1 MEFAENE
8 ENNMINIVKRGLS
21 TILKM
26 YPDRA
31 GGEGRGYLSV
41 LAGAEVDVG
50 HVEEPSHHGPV
61 GVVPDQ
67 RQGYQ
72 HAAGVP
78 GLHR

>member
-1 MEFAENE
+1 M
-8 ENNMINIVKRGLS
+8 
-21 TILKM
+21 
-26 YPDRA
+26 
-31 GGEGRGYLSV
+31 

-78 GLHR
+78 GLDRQIDR